1 MMTLGERLRK
11 LWVAARLRCPH
22 CEQGRMFTGFN
33 LNATCP
39 VCHVAFERRE
49 GESVGGMMINLV
61 IVETS
66 AVAGFF
72 LVDILTDI
80 PPTTQL
86 WFWMPYSLL
95 MPLLLY
101 RTSRA
106 LWIGVAYLN
115 GDVYAAD
122 LKNNPPDEPQTH

>member
-1 MMTLGERLRK
+1 MTLGERLHK
-11 LWVAARLRCPH
+11 LLVAARLRCPN
-22 CEQGRMFTGFN
+22 CEQGHMFTGFRIN
-33 LNATCP
+33 TTCP

-61 IVETS
+61 IVEMS
-66 AVAGFF
+66 AIGGFF
-72 LVDILTDI
+72 LVDALTDI
-80 PPTTQL
+80 APTAQL

-115 GDVYAAD
+115 GDVYAAEGKSD
-122 LKNNPPDEPQTH
+122 TPDKPQTR